1 MAAFT
6 AGCEVFEIQLS
17 RGYNE
22 NSFKEDLKKLFYQ
35 LGIDNKPTVF
45 IFAAAQIAEEG
56 FLEFIN
62 NILMI
67 GMIPSLF
74 TEDDKEQ
81 IIGQCRNH
89 ARDEGY
95 PITKDGV
102 WQYFVTKCSDNL
114 HVVLSMSP
122 AGDILSKRCRSFP
135 GLVNNTTIDWLF
147 PWPLQALEA
156 VASVF
161 LKENAKIPEAHRTP
175 IVQHVVYVHQTVS
188 DYTMD
193 FMLKLRRKNYVTPK
207 HYLDFIQTYLKL
219 LDEKNNYIDAQ
230 CDRLMGGMAKI
241 EEASAELEQLNAKLA
256 IQKVIVTEATE
267 ACEVMLKEIEEGTE
281 EATQK
286 KDIAS
291 QRSAEI
297 EEKKKVIA
305 VEQGEA
311 EEALAQAMPALE
323 MARLALSDLD
333 KADITEIRSFATP
346 PEAVQVVCE
355 CVVIIRGI
363 KEVSWKSAK
372 GMMSDP
378 YFLKSLQELN
388 VDAITQA
395 QVRAVKA
402 HLKKSNKLDDMA
414 SISKAGYGLLKFVQA
429 VLGYCAV
436 YREVKPKKERV
447 ETLQREYDTAMKNL
461 QRLYTEISKL
471 EEDLRKLNEKYEI
484 AMRRRQEL
492 QEETDIMM
500 RRLIAADKLISGLS
514 SERARWTEDL
524 KNLHLEKERL
534 VGNCL
539 LCAEFL
545 SYTGPFSY
553 EYRRR
558 MVYEDWQSDVIER
571 NIPLTQPFRLENSLT
586 NDVEISKWTSEN
598 LPPDELSVQNGILT
612 VRASRFPICI
622 DPQQQALNWIK
633 KREEKNN
640 MKILSFNDSDF
651 LKHVDMAIKYG
662 SPILFQDVDDYIDPV
677 IDNVLEKKI
686 KVVTG
691 RAFVILG
698 DKEVDW
704 DPNFRMYLTTKLP
717 NPFFNPS
724 VYARGLVINYMVT
737 MSGLEDQLLSVVVR
751 NERSDLEEQRE
762 FLIAETSENKNLL
775 QQLEDSLLREL
786 STSTGNMLDNVE
798 LVDTLENTKTKA
810 GEVSLKLTLAQHTAI
825 EIDKL
830 RDGYRSVAKRGAILF
845 FVLSDM
851 AGVNSMYQYSLSS
864 YLEVFSY
871 SLRKALPHTI
881 LAKRLRNIIDTLT
894 MNVYNYGCTGIFEKH
909 KLLYSFQ
916 MTTKLEQ
923 HEGSITQAEL
933 EFFIKGNVALEKSA
947 KPCPARWI
955 SIQGWNDIQKL
966 TTDFPELFEMLP
978 YDIEKNLTVWQ
989 EW

>member
-1 MAAFT
+1 
-6 AGCEVFEIQLS
+6 
-17 RGYNE
+17 
-22 NSFKEDLKKLFYQ
+22 
-35 LGIDNKPTVF
+35 
-45 IFAAAQIAEEG
+45 
-56 FLEFIN
+56 
-62 NILMI
+62 
-67 GMIPSLF
+67 
-74 TEDDKEQ
+74 
-81 IIGQCRNH
+81 
-89 ARDEGY
+89 
-95 PITKDGV
+95 
-102 WQYFVTKCSDNL
+102 
-114 HVVLSMSP
+114 
-122 AGDILSKRCRSFP
+122 
-135 GLVNNTTIDWLF
+135 
-147 PWPLQALEA
+147 
-156 VASVF
+156 
-161 LKENAKIPEAHRTP
+161 
-175 IVQHVVYVHQTVS
+175 
-188 DYTMD
+188 
-193 FMLKLRRKNYVTPK
+193 MLKLRRKNYVTPK

-230 CDRLMGGMAKI
+230 CDRLMGGLTKI
-241 EEASAELEQLNAKLA
+241 QEASAELEQLNAKLA
-256 IQKVIVTEATE
+256 VQKVIVTEATE
-267 ACEVMLKEIEEGTE
+267 ACETMLKEIEEGTD
-281 EATQK
+281 EATSK
-286 KDIAS
+286 KEAAS
-291 QRSAEI
+291 ERSMEI
-297 EEKKKVIA
+297 EEKKKVIT

-346 PEAVQVVCE
+346 PEAVQIVCE

-388 VDAITQA
+388 CDAITQA
-395 QVRAVKA
+395 QVRAVKN

-436 YREVKPKKERV
+436 YREVKPKKDRV
-447 ETLQREYDTAMKNL
+447 EALQREYDTAMKNL
-461 QRLYTEISKL
+461 QKLNTEIMKL

-514 SERARWTEDL
+514 SERDRWTQDL

-553 EYRRR
+553 EYRKT
-558 MVYEDWQSDVIER
+558 MIYSDWHSDVIER
-571 NIPLTQPFRLENSLT
+571 QIPLTQPFKLETSLT
-586 NDVEISKWTSEN
+586 NDVEISQWTSES

-612 VRASRFPICI
+612 SRASRFPICI
-622 DPQQQALNWIK
+622 DPQQQALTWIK

-662 SPILFQDVDDYIDPV
+662 TPILFQDIDDYIDPV

-691 RAFVILG
+691 RSFVILG

-717 NPFFNPS
+717 NPFFNPA

-762 FLIAETSENKNLL
+762 NLIAETSENKNLL

-798 LVDTLENTKTKA
+798 LIDTLDNTKSKA
-810 GEVSLKLTLAQHTAI
+810 SEVSIKLMLAQHTAA

-881 LAKRLRNIIDTLT
+881 LAKRLKNIIDTLT
-894 MNVYNYGCTGIFEKH
+894 QNVYNYGCTGIFEKH

-923 HEGSITQAEL
+923 YEGNISQVEL
-933 EFFIKGNVALEKSA
+933 EFFIKGNVSLEKSTRV
-947 KPCPARWI
+947 CPAKWI
-955 SIQGWNDIQKL
+955 SVQGWNDILKL
-966 TTDFPELFEMLP
+966 TSDFGELFEMLP
-978 YDIEKNLTVWQ
+978 YEIEKNLEVWQ